1 MTDKPAKPA
10 HRHERTD
17 ARRLA
22 LQILYQSD
30 ILNDSP
36 SAIASE
42 GRYILEEGVA
52 SDYVKRLVEGVEEH
66 RDEIDDQLRTFS
78 ENWSLGRMPVVDRS
92 LLRMAIFEM
101 LYVDEVPISVSINE
115 AVELAKDFGGED
127 DSSRFVN
134 GILGRVA
141 RDIEPELCEEGADG
155 EQPASVSELVDA
167 VAERFAAEQA
177 AADESGQS
185 AECDPEDGK

>member
-1 MTDKPAKPA
+1 MTDKNAKPA

-36 SAIASE
+36 SSIASE
-42 GRYILEEGVA
+42 GRYIMEEGVA
-52 SDYVKRLVEGVEEH
+52 SDYVARLVEGVEEH
-66 RDEIDDQLRTFS
+66 REEIDDRLTTYS
-78 ENWSLGRMPVVDRS
+78 ENWALGRMPVVDRS

-101 LYVDEVPISVSINE
+101 LYVDEVPVSVSINE

-141 RDIEPELCEEGADG
+141 RSIEPAAEESGDDEAQG
-155 EQPASVSELVDA
+155 RESIQSLVDE
-167 VAERFAAEQA
+167 VAERFAAQEAQEA
-177 AADESGQS
+177 KGPADED
-185 AECDPEDGK
+185 ER

>member
-22 LQILYQSD
+22 LQIIYQSD

-52 SDYVKRLVEGVEEH
+52 SDYVNRLVEGVEEH
-66 RDEIDDQLRTFS
+66 REEIDDLIRSFS
-78 ENWSLGRMPVVDRS
+78 ENWSLTRMPVVDRS

-101 LYVDEVPISVSINE
+101 LYVEEVPISVSINE

-134 GILGRVA
+134 GVLGRIA
-141 RDIEPELCEEGADG
+141 DDIEPESAEGEADEQDGEEG
-155 EQPASVSELVDA
+155 SVKDLVDI
-167 VAERFAAEQA
+167 VAERFAEECAESDA
-177 AADESGQS
+177 S
-185 AECDPEDGK
+185 AEEASEGER

>member
-22 LQILYQSD
+22 LQIIYQSD

-52 SDYVKRLVEGVEEH
+52 SDYVNRLVEGVEEH
-66 RDEIDDQLRTFS
+66 REEIDDLIRSFS
-78 ENWSLGRMPVVDRS
+78 ENWSLTRMPVVDRS

-101 LYVDEVPISVSINE
+101 LYVEEVPISVSINE

-127 DSSRFVN
+127 ESSRFVN
-134 GILGRVA
+134 GVLGRIA
-141 RDIEPELCEEGADG
+141 DDIEPESAEGEADEQDGEEG
-155 EQPASVSELVDA
+155 SVKDLVDI
-167 VAERFAAEQA
+167 VAERFAEECAESDA
-177 AADESGQS
+177 S
-185 AECDPEDGK
+185 AEEAPEEGER